1 MPSLSKSC
9 HQCGLPL
16 QAGVATC
23 DECGAKVGT
32 VFDEA
37 TFAPTLPKASP
48 RPLTKADAI
57 GEIEKA
63 QERANNSVIL
73 ALASFFCPFLGL
85 LLGAGAIYMSTM
97 ATRTLT
103 ANHVEE
109 GRGSAT
115 AGLIIG
121 IIGLIAQAGYLF
133 YALKAGK
140 LPFN

>member
-1 MPSLSKSC
+1 M
-9 HQCGLPL
+9 PL

-37 TFAPTLPKASP
+37 TFSPTLPKPSP
-48 RPLTKADAI
+48 RQLAKKSDTLSD
-57 GEIEKA
+57 IEKA
-63 QERANNSVIL
+63 QERANSSVIMG
-73 ALASFFCPFLGL
+73 LASFFCPFLGL

-121 IIGLIAQAGYLF
+121 ILGLIAQAGYLF
-133 YALKAGK
+133 YALKAGR

>member
-1 MPSLSKSC
+1 M
-9 HQCGLPL
+9 PL

-23 DECGAKVGT
+23 DQCGAKVGT

-48 RPLTKADAI
+48 RQLTKKSDAL

-73 ALASFFCPFLGL
+73 GLASFFCPFLGL

-103 ANHVEE
+103 ANRVEE

-121 IIGLIAQAGYLF
+121 ILALIAQAGYLF